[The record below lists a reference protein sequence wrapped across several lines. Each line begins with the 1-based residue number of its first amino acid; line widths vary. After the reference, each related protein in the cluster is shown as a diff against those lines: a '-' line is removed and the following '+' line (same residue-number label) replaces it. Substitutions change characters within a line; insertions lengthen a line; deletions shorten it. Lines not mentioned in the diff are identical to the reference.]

1 MGLRKEILGAQQELE
16 EQLRREV
23 RESSTDY
30 ASVREYERE
39 YTEETKGFRFRRE
52 RHLSS
57 LEALLREISTRRS
70 VLIGDFHTFGG
81 AKNLAIMILE
91 RLAVL
96 DPPRKIIL
104 GLEYF
109 STDQQHLLD
118 AYLAGEIVL

>member
-1 MGLRKEILGAQQELE
+1 MFYNSKMGLRKEILGAQQELE

-70 VLIGDFHTFGG
+70 VLI
-81 AKNLAIMILE
+81 
-91 RLAVL
+91 
-96 DPPRKIIL
+96 
-104 GLEYF
+104 
-109 STDQQHLLD
+109 
-118 AYLAGEIVL
+118 